1 MVALNDQSGVTSA
14 TIVVSDV
21 AGNTVLG
28 GAGLR
33 VVLGTSGADT
43 IDASAA
49 SGNNEHAVL
58 IVAGAGDDVVQ
69 INPLYIQASDTF
81 SGGAGN
87 DRLELTGPV
96 AELAP
101 GAFAQIKGFES
112 IRLSDA
118 GAFNA
123 DTLQALDAASA
134 AQLDVPLVTSLTGS
148 AASLLAV
155 YGSAGISGLGNEA
168 VVVGGTVGAD
178 SVNAIALATTGV
190 VTATVSA
197 ERVSSLLP
205 ALANAVG
212 TDALTLVVSPE
223 TTGAS
228 SADSL
233 KALDDRTSLSI
244 AVNASSIAGGVADLH
259 YLYVGPSKDHY
270 SGLGDEAVVVTG
282 GPVGADSVNA
292 IANKTLGVVTAT
304 VSAAPVSSLLTALSH
319 AVGTD
324 ALTLVVSPETT
335 GASSADSLK
344 ALDGKTARVLR
355 RLGAM
360 WPRWWPWPL
369 TRWVVK
375 TLMG

>member
-1 MVALNDQSGVTSA
+1 MTSA

-43 IDASAA
+43 IDANAA

-58 IVAGAGDDVVQ
+58 IVGGAGDDVVQ
-69 INPLYIQASDTF
+69 INPFYIQASDTF

-96 AELAP
+96 AGLAP
-101 GAFAQIKGFES
+101 GALAQIKGFES

-178 SVNAIALATTGV
+178 SVNAIAFATTGV

-197 ERVSSLLP
+197 EPVSSLLP

-233 KALDDRTSLSI
+233 KALDGKTALQI
-244 AVNASSIAGGVADLH
+244 LVTASSIAGGAADLH
-259 YLYVGPSKDHY
+259 YLYVDPSKDHF
-270 SGLGDEAVVVTG
+270 SGLGDEQLILTDTGVVR
-282 GPVGADSVNA
+282 ADSV
-292 IANKTLGVVTAT
+292 L
-304 VSAAPVSSLLTALSH
+304 ALS
-319 AVGTD
+319 AGTEGLVD
-324 ALTLVVSPETT
+324 ARAADTLVGLLSDVQ
-335 GASSADSLK
+335 AVLLADSI
-344 ALDGKTARVLR
+344 
-355 RLGAM
+355 
-360 WPRWWPWPL
+360 
-369 TRWVVK
+369 
-375 TLMG
+375 